1 GRRRRGGRRR
11 MSASDDAARADEVQA
26 LSNLPA
32 LGRLVSAPLVDV
44 LLWGL
49 CRADYTDPVLGMLG
63 AVRLDMELLTE
74 CVHVD
79 ADVMAAGLHAA
90 ARRLDVAIELL
101 RRLHRGADEARAKDG
116 APA

>member
-1 GRRRRGGRRR
+1 
-11 MSASDDAARADEVQA
+11 MTAPDDVARAGEIRA
-26 LSNLPA
+26 LSSLPA

-49 CRADYTDPVLGMLG
+49 SRADHADPVLGVLR

-74 CVHVD
+74 CVHVN
-79 ADVMAAGLHAA
+79 ADVMEAGLHAA

-101 RRLHRGADEARAKDG
+101 RRLHRGGEAAAKDG
-116 APA
+116 AP